1 MTQILMLEACERYQM
16 HAREQR
22 PLMNLF
28 ILWLSL
34 HEPRLFLP
42 HIQQLGPDDD
52 LIRLG
57 KLQFFRELL
66 PAMSTMQSA

>member
-1 MTQILMLEACERYQM
+1 MTQILMLEAWERYQM
-16 HAREQR
+16 QAHEQR
-22 PLMNLF
+22 PLMGLF
-28 ILWLSL
+28 VFWLSL

-52 LIRLG
+52 LTRLG

-66 PAMSTMQSA
+66 PAMSTIQSA